1 VKKLIA
7 IAVFALVML
16 GAAGAGTVESNLDNE
31 PIPVPTCGPSGPK
44 C

>member
-1 VKKLIA
+1 VKKI
-7 IAVFALVML
+7 IAVTVFGLVML
-16 GAAGAGTVESNLDNE
+16 GAAGAGTVKKSLDNE